1 MPPVVQDRDVQK
13 KMIGEYLKA
22 ADRFIKASEFP
33 KALEEVTKALG
44 VEPNNMYALAYN
56 ERIKVAIEAAKKKEE
71 EDKLKRLVE
80 EQKKVILPAKPAEPP
95 RAPSTPDAKPVPAGV
110 PVSPPVVTVTP
121 RIPEDDV
128 VAKTK
133 KEAAD
138 AAGKKADARVEAM
151 KADDM
156 AAKMKKEAVEAVEA
170 AEKKADVRLE
180 TMKKEFENAR
190 RKLEEDVVHF
200 ATAAKDAVEARAKLE
215 HTITEQMRELESLRS
230 AKATAGGA
238 MQTASP
244 DALKTLFEKAW
255 TDGAIS
261 ADERAL
267 LQAAQAAL
275 GVSDVDFAA
284 MESAT
289 RSASYLAALREVW
302 KDGIVTP
309 EEADHLE
316 NLRKLLSVPAE
327 EHLKL
332 ESQLRRES
340 QVKK

>member
-1 MPPVVQDRDVQK
+1 MTPVVQQDRDAQK
-13 KMIGEYLKA
+13 KMIGEHLKA

-71 EDKLKRLVE
+71 EDRLKRLVE
-80 EQKKVILPAKPAEPP
+80 EKKKVALPPKPAEPP
-95 RAPSTPDAKPVPAGV
+95 RAPSMPDAKPISAAAAVPAAS
-110 PVSPPVVTVTP
+110 PVATAAPQ
-121 RIPEDDV
+121 IPADDM
-128 VAKTK
+128 VAKIK

-138 AAGKKADARVEAM
+138 T
-151 KADDM
+151 
-156 AAKMKKEAVEAVEA
+156 
-170 AEKKADVRLE
+170 AEKKADERLE
-180 TMKKEFENAR
+180 TLKKEFESAR

-200 ATAAKDAVEARAKLE
+200 ASSAKDAVEARTKLE
-215 HTITEQMRELESLRS
+215 HTITEQMREIESLR
-230 AKATAGGA
+230 AGKAAAVGA
-238 MQTASP
+238 AQAASS
-244 DALKTLFEKAW
+244 DLLKALFEKSW

-267 LQAAQAAL
+267 LQAAQVVL
-275 GVSDVDFAA
+275 GFSEADFDA

-289 RSASYLAALREVW
+289 RSSSYLAALREVW
-302 KDGIVTP
+302 KDGVVTP

-316 NLRKLLSVPAE
+316 HLRKLLNVPAE

-332 ESQLRRES
+332 ESQIRRES

>member
-13 KMIGEYLKA
+13 KMIGEHLKA

-44 VEPNNMYALAYN
+44 VEPSNMYALAYN

-71 EDKLKRLVE
+71 EDRLKRLVE
-80 EQKKVILPAKPAEPP
+80 EQKKAALPPRPAEPP
-95 RAPSTPDAKPVPAGV
+95 RAPSMPDAKPVSAAAAVPAA
-110 PVSPPVVTVTP
+110 PPAASSITTAASQ
-121 RIPEDDV
+121 IPADDM
-128 VAKTK
+128 VAKIK
-133 KEAAD
+133 KEAA
-138 AAGKKADARVEAM
+138 A
-151 KADDM
+151 
-156 AAKMKKEAVEAVEA
+156 A
-170 AEKKADVRLE
+170 AEKKSDERLE
-180 TMKKEFENAR
+180 ILKKEFESAR

-200 ATAAKDAVEARAKLE
+200 ASAAKDAVEARTKLE
-215 HTITEQMRELESLRS
+215 HTITEQMREVESLR
-230 AKATAGGA
+230 AGKAAAVGA
-238 MQTASP
+238 AQAASS
-244 DALKTLFEKAW
+244 DLLKALFEKSW

-267 LQAAQAAL
+267 LQAAQAVL
-275 GVSDVDFAA
+275 GFSDADFAA

-289 RSASYLAALREVW
+289 RSSSYLAALREVW
-302 KDGIVTP
+302 KDGVVTP

-316 NLRKLLSVPAE
+316 HLRKLLNVPAE

>member
-1 MPPVVQDRDVQK
+1 MPPVVQDRDAQK
-13 KMIGEYLKA
+13 KMIGEHLKA

-71 EDKLKRLVE
+71 EDRLKRLVE
-80 EQKKVILPAKPAEPP
+80 EKKKVALPPKPAEPP
-95 RAPSTPDAKPVPAGV
+95 RAPSMPDAKPISAAAAVPAAS
-110 PVSPPVVTVTP
+110 PVATAAPQ
-121 RIPEDDV
+121 IPADDM
-128 VAKTK
+128 VAKIK

-138 AAGKKADARVEAM
+138 T
-151 KADDM
+151 
-156 AAKMKKEAVEAVEA
+156 
-170 AEKKADVRLE
+170 AEKKADERLE
-180 TMKKEFENAR
+180 TLKKEFESAR

-200 ATAAKDAVEARAKLE
+200 ASSAKDAVEARTKLE
-215 HTITEQMRELESLRS
+215 HTITEQMREIESLR
-230 AKATAGGA
+230 AGKAAAVGA
-238 MQTASP
+238 AQAASS
-244 DALKTLFEKAW
+244 DLLKALFEKSW

-267 LQAAQAAL
+267 LQAAQTVL
-275 GVSDVDFAA
+275 GFSDADFAA

-289 RSASYLAALREVW
+289 RSSSYLAALREVW
-302 KDGIVTP
+302 KDGVVTP

-316 NLRKLLSVPAE
+316 HLRKLLNVPAE

-332 ESQLRRES
+332 ESQIRRES

>member
-1 MPPVVQDRDVQK
+1 MPPVVQDRDAQK
-13 KMIGEYLKA
+13 KMIGEHLKA

-71 EDKLKRLVE
+71 EDRLKRLVE
-80 EQKKVILPAKPAEPP
+80 EKKKVALPPKPAEPP
-95 RAPSTPDAKPVPAGV
+95 RAPSMPDAKPISAAAAVPAAS
-110 PVSPPVVTVTP
+110 PVATAAPQ
-121 RIPEDDV
+121 IPADDM
-128 VAKTK
+128 VAKIK

-138 AAGKKADARVEAM
+138 T
-151 KADDM
+151 
-156 AAKMKKEAVEAVEA
+156 
-170 AEKKADVRLE
+170 AEKKADERLE
-180 TMKKEFENAR
+180 TLKKEFESAR

-200 ATAAKDAVEARAKLE
+200 ASSAKDAVEARTKLE
-215 HTITEQMRELESLRS
+215 HTITEQMREIESLR
-230 AKATAGGA
+230 AGKAAAVGA
-238 MQTASP
+238 AQAASS
-244 DALKTLFEKAW
+244 DLLKALFEKSW

-267 LQAAQAAL
+267 LQAAQVVL
-275 GVSDVDFAA
+275 GFSEADFDA

-289 RSASYLAALREVW
+289 RSSSYLAALREVW
-302 KDGIVTP
+302 KDGVVTP

-316 NLRKLLSVPAE
+316 HLRKLLNVPAE

-332 ESQLRRES
+332 ESQIRRES